1 MIARFFSALGLARE
15 VARLRLELR
24 RVTRERNGLAR
35 QVVVLEA
42 QRQQLAAQLCH
53 ARRELAASDR
63 VHGRAA
69 PAHRGLS

>member
-1 MIARFFSALGLARE
+1 MISRLLDALGLARE

-24 RVTRERNGLAR
+24 RVTRDRNALAR
-35 QVVVLEA
+35 RVVVLEA
-42 QRQQLAAQLCH
+42 QRQQLAAQLVH
-53 ARRELAASDR
+53 ARRELAHADR